1 MFQFPKPFPWV
12 VTALLALTAA
22 QPVHAQTAPAP
33 AASTT
38 PAAPKIYKLNL
49 SPPFKIGQKFSENSD
64 VTSNVDMTVTITAPS
79 LPAPQTQPNKQASV
93 LHFEADCEVLAIT
106 AEGQP
111 KKVAVTVKVLR
122 ASQDGKNVPDLPVAG
137 DKIIAEA
144 ASRHVKTMSVGD
156 KPLSDAMVKLLKDVM
171 PVGVDGWND
180 QIIFGPKEAVA
191 VGATWKL
198 PIPTMLLADLQDS
211 LPTASA
217 VEGVIKLDDLQG
229 SGDNQVAKISS
240 NLTLVGV
247 SVPLPDPMG
256 AMPAQCTVQLT
267 GKFPTM
273 AKGVFDESTKM
284 NMKFGGETD
293 ANGVHLKVDA
303 TAVQI
308 SNQTITIP

>member
-1 MFQFPKPFPWV
+1 M
-12 VTALLALTAA
+12 
-22 QPVHAQTAPAP
+22 
-33 AASTT
+33 
-38 PAAPKIYKLNL
+38 
-49 SPPFKIGQKFSENSD
+49 
-64 VTSNVDMTVTITAPS
+64 DMTVTITAPS
-79 LPAPQTQPNKQASV
+79 LPSPQTQPNKQASV

-111 KKVAVTVKVLR
+111 KKVAVTVKVLS

-144 ASRHVKTMSVGD
+144 TSRHVKTMTVGD
-156 KPLSDAMVKLLKDVM
+156 KPLSEGVVKLLKDVM
-171 PVGVDGWND
+171 PVGVDGWDD
-180 QIIFGPKEAVA
+180 QIVFGPKEAVA
-191 VGATWKL
+191 IGATWT
-198 PIPTMLLADLQDS
+198 PNSSMLLADLQDS

-217 VEGVIKLDDLQG
+217 VQGLIKLDDLQG
-229 SGDNQVAKISS
+229 SGDGPVAKISS

-247 SVPLPDPMG
+247 TVPLPAPMG

-267 GKFPTM
+267 GKFPAL

-308 SNQTITIP
+308 STQTITLP